1 MEVGSWG
8 LEGMIA
14 VVERWFR
21 RLSLA
26 WKLNA
31 IIMFVGGASMVLACG
46 IFATYDAVQSGRR
59 LARDLMALAEF
70 VAANSA
76 DAVARGDAAAAAE
89 AVRAVAIDEDVASAT
104 ITLPDGRVFARFDRP
119 GAAGGTAVDIGPA
132 TRLIVLPWR
141 MFTADALGVM
151 RPMEVDGRVIGTVSI
166 ASRVEA
172 ARTRAAAFIEIILV
186 VLVLTFVIALVLSI
200 RMQALISLPIQDLTS
215 TALAVMREHR
225 YDVRAHK
232 ESDDE
237 LGQLIDSFNGMLDE
251 IQKADRQLMAQQE
264 DLERTVQKRTSELRS
279 ANSQLVAAHAKALEA
294 SQAKS
299 EFLANMSHEIRTPMN
314 GIIGMTELALD
325 TDLTF
330 EQREHLLTVRSSA
343 ESLLSILNDIL
354 DFSKIESRRLELES
368 TEFSLTD
375 LVADVLRPLSVR
387 ADQKG
392 LELIEDVS
400 ADVPSGIVGDP
411 LRLRQVLVNL
421 VGNAL
426 KFTERGHVILAVN
439 VEDKTADRARLRFSV
454 TDTGIGIPPEKQQ
467 EIFEPFRQVDGSTTR
482 RFGGTGLGLTISTTL
497 VSLMGGT
504 LSLDS
509 TPGQGSTFHFTAAFE
524 IAEVPERET
533 RAGELVGVR
542 ALIVDDNAINRRIF
556 VDTLSRWKMRPT
568 AVSGGQEAVEALMS
582 AVRTADPFVLVL
594 LDANMP
600 DLDGFAVAE
609 EIRYH
614 QELAGATIMMLTSSG
629 QYGDAARCRELGV
642 GTYLTKPIKQADLLE
657 AIYRALDRQS
667 AESKIQPIAAGDSS
681 PAQRLNVLV
690 AEDNPVNQRVAVGL
704 LGKRG
709 HTVTVAN
716 NGREA
721 IEALERER
729 FDVVLMDVQMPEM
742 GGLEATAVIR
752 DRERRVGG
760 HTRIVAMTAH
770 AMKGDRDRCLAAG
783 MDGYLSKPVDPKA
796 LFAAIEASEY
806 EAPRMYVRND
816 AEGTIFDLPS
826 LERRSGGDQALL
838 GEIVRLF
845 LEDCPLRMAAIR
857 DAVAKGD
864 ADLIRSTAHGL
875 KGAAGYVSAPRV
887 VEAAARLEA
896 VGAEQRIA
904 DAPVAHEHLVS
915 AVAELVMILRKME
928 GRSPRVAGQV

>member
-1 MEVGSWG
+1 
-8 LEGMIA
+8 MIA
-14 VVERWFR
+14 IVERWFR

-46 IFATYDAVQSGRR
+46 IFGVYDVVTSGQR
-59 LARDLMALAEF
+59 LASRLETIANF

-76 DAVARGDAAAAAE
+76 DAVARGDTAAVAN
-89 AVRAVAIDEDVASAT
+89 AVRAVEVDEDVASAT
-104 ITLPDGRVFARFDRP
+104 VEQADGRVLARFDRQ
-119 GAAGGTAVDIGPA
+119 GASASGAVEIDA
-132 TRLIVLPWR
+132 ASRLFILPWR
-141 MFTADALGVM
+141 MLTAEALGLS
-151 RPMEVDGRVIGTVSI
+151 RPIEVDGKVVGMVTL
-166 ASRVEA
+166 ASRPEA
-172 ARTRAAAFIEIILV
+172 ARSRAGAFIGIIVV
-186 VLVLTFVIALVLSI
+186 VLILTFGIALVLSI

-215 TALAVMREHR
+215 TSLAVMREHR
-225 YDVRAHK
+225 YDVRARK
-232 ESDDE
+232 DSEDE
-237 LGQLIDSFNGMLDE
+237 IGQLIDSFNGMMGE

-264 DLERTVQKRTSELRS
+264 DLERTVHKRTSELRTL
-279 ANSQLVAAHAKALEA
+279 NSELVEAHAKALEA

-325 TDLTF
+325 TELTF

-354 DFSKIESRRLELES
+354 DFSKIESRRLELDS
-368 TEFSLTD
+368 TEFALND
-375 LVADVLRPLSVR
+375 LIADTLKPLSIQ

-392 LELIEDVS
+392 LELIEDIA
-400 ADVPSGIVGDP
+400 ADVPRGLVGDP

-426 KFTERGHVILAVN
+426 KFTERGYVILEAKVGERKGRQ
-439 VEDKTADRARLRFSV
+439 VQLHFSV
-454 TDTGIGIPPEKQQ
+454 TDTGIGIPVEKQK

-504 LSLDS
+504 LAVES
-509 TPGQGSTFHFTAAFE
+509 TPGVGSAFQFTVPL
-524 IAEVPERET
+524 EVADLPEPET
-533 RAGELVGVR
+533 RAGALAGIR

-556 VDTLSRWKMRPT
+556 VETLLRWQMRPT
-568 AVSGGQEAVEALMS
+568 AVSGGREAIEALLTS
-582 AVRTADPFVLVL
+582 ARGEDPFVLVL

-609 EIRYH
+609 QIRFH
-614 QELAGATIMMLTSSG
+614 QELSDATIMMLTSSG
-629 QYGDAARCRELGV
+629 KYGDVARCRELGV
-642 GTYLTKPIKQADLLE
+642 GTYLTKPIKQAELLE
-657 AIYRALDRQS
+657 AIYRALDRQA
-667 AESKIQPIAAGDSS
+667 AEARIQPIGTGLSAAVQ
-681 PAQRLNVLV
+681 PFQVLL

-704 LGKRG
+704 LSKRG
-709 HTVTVAN
+709 HRVTVAN

-721 IEALERER
+721 VEALDRNR

-760 HTRIVAMTAH
+760 HIRIIAMTAH

-783 MDGYLSKPVDPKA
+783 MDGYLSKPVDPKT
-796 LFAAIEASEY
+796 LFAAIELGDDTPGGD
-806 EAPRMYVRND
+806 APDMVGG
-816 AEGTIFDLPS
+816 AFDPEE
-826 LERRSGGDQALL
+826 LERRSGGDRALM
-838 GEIVRLF
+838 GEIIRLF

-857 DAVAKGD
+857 EAVSTGD
-864 ADLIRSTAHGL
+864 VDLIRTAAHGL

-887 VEAAARLEA
+887 VEAARRLEVIA
-896 VGAEQRIA
+896 NEKRTA
-904 DAPVAHEHLVS
+904 DAAAAHDRLTT
-915 AVAELVMILRKME
+915 AVAELTVLLRNIE
-928 GRSPRVAGQV
+928 LRTPRVADRAGRTGLQ